1 MKEKLKSWFKNII
14 LILSVYFSWI
24 VFLPTPNTIYS
35 DSAPSFVSSIPL
47 TILTIYIWN
56 SLHKNK

>member
-1 MKEKLKSWFKNII
+1 MKEKTKNFFKKLI
-14 LILSVYFSWI
+14 LILSVYFSWLI
-24 VFLPTPNTIYS
+24 ILYDPYS
-35 DSAPSFVSSIPL
+35 DSLPFQPIPF